1 MLLVVDLVL
10 ADYPCVYRGGRLGN
24 RLLRVDR
31 LGLVKRAAAGY
42 GAGKNEERKAN
53 CTDFSCYL
61 QGALQVTGWR
71 AVRVI
76 MSHSY
81 RNYVIA

>member
-1 MLLVVDLVL
+1 LLIIRASTGV
-10 ADYPCVYRGGRLGN
+10 ADWATGC
-24 RLLRVDR
+24 LRVDR

-76 MSHSY
+76 MSNSY
-81 RNYVIA
+81 CNYVIA